1 MLQGIFLKISTLSKA
16 LGKLFPVQHWHQRSA
31 DAWTTVVVVVVVVG
45 GVGVGGEGGIVIATV
60 IVTVTAIV
68 TVIAAVIVTATVI
81 VSLIQLFVVAHVVVL
96 ERVPRIPPPRYWG
109 VIFSATWI
117 KNDAGGVS
125 SCWGSHIPPFYRH
138 AVVA

>member
-1 MLQGIFLKISTLSKA
+1 M
-16 LGKLFPVQHWHQRSA
+16 
-31 DAWTTVVVVVVVVG
+31 VVG
-45 GVGVGGEGGIVIATV
+45 GATAVAAIAIGMVTATV
-60 IVTVTAIV
+60 IVIVIVIV
-68 TVIAAVIVTATVI
+68 TVIVTATVI

-125 SCWGSHIPPFYRH
+125 SCWGSHIPPFYQH